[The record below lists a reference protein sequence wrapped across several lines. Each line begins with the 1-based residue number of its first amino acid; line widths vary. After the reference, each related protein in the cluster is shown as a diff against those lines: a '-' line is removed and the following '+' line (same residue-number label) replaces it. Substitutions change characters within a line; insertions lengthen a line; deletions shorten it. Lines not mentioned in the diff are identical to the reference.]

1 MGVYQTVA
9 YPIRNGGTK
18 VVLVGLRRVDVSFD
32 LGEPN
37 GYMGFDLGVFFFFF
51 PELDQ
56 VHRLE

>member
-1 MGVYQTVA
+1 MGVYLTIA

-51 PELDQ
+51 FFS
-56 VHRLE
+56 